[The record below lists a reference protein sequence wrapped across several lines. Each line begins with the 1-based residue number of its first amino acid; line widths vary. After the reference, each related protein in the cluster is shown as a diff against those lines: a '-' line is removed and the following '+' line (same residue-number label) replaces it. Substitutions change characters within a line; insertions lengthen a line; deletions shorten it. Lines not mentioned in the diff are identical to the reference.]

1 VEQFANAAGVSKS
14 SFYRAFGSR
23 DALLTAL
30 EVSPEPGAR
39 DRVLDAALA
48 MVGAHGLAALSMD
61 DLADRAQVS
70 RATLYR
76 LFPGKS
82 ALFTNLIYAYS
93 PLEPVTQVLASLSE
107 EPPDV
112 VMPEIARTVYRT
124 VYGAGEIRVGML
136 RTLLFEVSGLG
147 PDTEEAAR
155 EVVTR
160 LVGML
165 AMYLTAQMAAGR
177 LRVMHPLLALQSFIG
192 PIFFHLMT
200 RPVAQR
206 VLGMELD
213 GEEAVTELAQCWL
226 RGMRTS

>member
-1 VEQFANAAGVSKS
+1 MEQLAHAAGVSKS

-23 DALLTAL
+23 DALLAAL
-30 EVSPEPGAR
+30 QVSPEPRAGE
-39 DRVLDAALA
+39 RVLDAALA

-61 DLADRAQVS
+61 ELADRAQVS

-82 ALFTNLIYAYS
+82 ALFISLIYAYS
-93 PLEPVTQVLASLSE
+93 PLEPVTQLLASMSE
-107 EPPDV
+107 EPPEV

-124 VYGAGEIRVGML
+124 VYGGGENRVGML

-155 EVVTR
+155 EVVTK
-160 LVGML
+160 LVGLL

-177 LRVMHPLLALQSFIG
+177 LRRTSPLLALQSFIG
-192 PIFFHLMT
+192 PVFFHLMT

-213 GEEAVTELAQCWL
+213 GEESVTELAQTWL
-226 RGMRTS
+226 RGMRTA